1 VNKKYLVEVHQI
13 NEFHIEADNEEEAL
27 RIAKE
32 DHIWDEAQTYPNI
45 YEYILHVS
53 ESTIEE
59 NDDD

>member
-1 VNKKYLVEVHQI
+1 MNKNYLVEVHQI

-27 RIAKE
+27 RIAEE
-32 DHIWDEAQTYPNI
+32 DHIWDEAQTYPNT

-53 ESTIEE
+53 ESAIEE